1 MYVTMYVYPG
11 LVVPSKRSGG
21 NIGYHSIW
29 AASGDNRIK
38 SIDPL
43 ATKRE
48 SSLGGQMCR
57 NPPTKNI
64 RKNNDRS
71 WE

>member
-1 MYVTMYVYPG
+1 MQSCHGCHPPGGSLTGWDGLGADAGAEESLRREDLEDAGIAGASDDVY
-11 LVVPSKRSGG
+11 
-21 NIGYHSIW
+21 
-29 AASGDNRIK
+29 
-38 SIDPL
+38 
-43 ATKRE
+43 
-48 SSLGGQMCR
+48 R